1 VATVGAPRRTSRGW
15 LAALVPL
22 AVLATAL
29 LAFALLDAPGLER
42 NGVPAEDLV
51 VDRSELRPGEIELH
65 VRNDGPDA
73 VRIEQAIVNDA
84 FVAFEQEAEEVG
96 RLAATTVTAE
106 YPWIEGQAYEVA
118 LLTSTGGTVTHEIE
132 VAAETPD
139 ADAGFFGLMGLIGLY
154 VGIIPVAIGMLW
166 LPWLRRLDERWVRL
180 AMAVTV
186 GLLAFLG
193 LDALEEGREIGAE
206 GAQAFGGAALVFVG
220 AGGAYLALA
229 GIDSWLRAR
238 RDRAQAAAAGATAGG
253 GGTAASAGATLAL
266 LIAIGIGLH
275 NLGEGLAIGSAYAIG
290 SLALGV
296 SLIVGFAIHNT
307 TEGLAIVA
315 PAAHER
321 VPLRRLV
328 LLGAIAGLPVIP
340 GALLGAAAFDTSL
353 TALMLG
359 IGAGAIAQVAV
370 QIAPSLRDRG
380 GALLNPLSVAG
391 VLAGVAIMY
400 VTGLLISV

>member
-1 VATVGAPRRTSRGW
+1 MATVGAPRRSRRGW
-15 LAALVPL
+15 LAAIVPL
-22 AVLATAL
+22 AVLASAI
-29 LAFALLDAPGLER
+29 LAFVLLDAPGLER

-51 VDRSELRPGEIELH
+51 VDRADLRPGEIELH

-73 VRIEQAIVNDA
+73 VEIEQAIVNDA
-84 FVAFEQEAEEVG
+84 FVAFEQDAEEVG
-96 RLAATTVTAE
+96 RLAATTVTVE

-118 LLTSTGGTVTHEIE
+118 LLTSTGGTVTHEID

-139 ADAGFFGLMGLIGLY
+139 ADAGFFGLMALIGLY

-180 AMAVTV
+180 ALALTV

-206 GAQAFGGAALVFVG
+206 GAQVFGGAALVFIG

-229 GIDSWLRAR
+229 GIDSWLHAR
-238 RDRAQAAAAGATAGG
+238 RDRAGAAGGSATG
-253 GGTAASAGATLAL
+253 AGATLAL

-275 NLGEGLAIGSAYAIG
+275 TLGEGLAIGSAYAIG

-315 PAAHER
+315 PAAEER
-321 VPLRRLV
+321 LPLKRLIA
-328 LLGAIAGLPVIP
+328 LGAIAGLPVIP
-340 GALLGAAAFDTSL
+340 GAMLGAAAFDTSL

-359 IGAGAIAQVAV
+359 IGAGAIAQVIV
-370 QIAPSLRDRG
+370 QIAPALRDRA
-380 GALLNPLSVAG
+380 GALLNPLSVGG
-391 VLAGVAIMY
+391 VIAGVAIMY
-400 VTGLLISV
+400 VTGLLISI

>member
-1 VATVGAPRRTSRGW
+1 MATVARRRSGRRW

-22 AVLATAL
+22 AVLAAAVLAL
-29 LAFALLDAPGLER
+29 VLLDAPGLER
-42 NGVPAEDLV
+42 RGVPAEELV
-51 VDRSELRPGEIELH
+51 VDRTELRPGEIELH

-73 VRIEQAIVNDA
+73 VRIEQASVNDA
-84 FVAFEQEAEEVG
+84 FVGFEQDSEEVG
-96 RLAATTVTAE
+96 RLAATTVTAQ
-106 YPWIEGQAYEVA
+106 YPWIEGQAYEVS
-118 LLTSTGGTVTHEIE
+118 LLTSTGGTVVHEIE
-132 VAAETPD
+132 VAAESPE
-139 ADAGFFGLMGLIGLY
+139 ADAGFFGVMGLIGLY

-166 LPWLRRLDERWVRL
+166 LPWLRRLDERWIRL
-180 AMAVTV
+180 AMALTV

-206 GAQAFGGAALVFVG
+206 GAQALGGAALVFVG
-220 AGGAYLALA
+220 AAVAYLALA

-238 RDRAQAAAAGATAGG
+238 GARARAAAAGSGG
-253 GGTAASAGATLAL
+253 GGGASAGATLAL

-296 SLIVGFAIHNT
+296 SLVVGFAIHNT

-315 PAAHER
+315 PAAEER

-340 GALLGAAAFDTSL
+340 GALLGAAAFSTSL

-359 IGAGAIAQVAV
+359 IGAGAIAQVIV

-380 GALLNPLSVAG
+380 GALLNPLAVVGILLGA
-391 VLAGVAIMY
+391 AIMY
-400 VTGLLISV
+400 ATGLLVSV

>member
-1 VATVGAPRRTSRGW
+1 MATVAPRRGRSVW
-15 LAALVPL
+15 LAGLVPL
-22 AVLATAL
+22 AVLALAV
-29 LAFALLDAPGLER
+29 LAFTLLDAPGLER
-42 NGVPAEDLV
+42 NGVPAEELI
-51 VDRSELRPGEIELH
+51 VDRAELRPGEIELH
-65 VRNDGPDA
+65 VRNDGPDP
-73 VRIEQAIVNDA
+73 VEIKQAIVNDA
-84 FVAFEQEAEEVG
+84 FIPFDQDSEEVG
-96 RLAATTVTAE
+96 RLASTTVTVE

-118 LLTSTGGTVTHEIE
+118 LLTATGGTVTHEVE

-139 ADAGFFGLMGLIGLY
+139 ADAGFFGLMALIGLY

-180 AMAVTV
+180 ALAITV

-220 AGGAYLALA
+220 AGAAYLALA
-229 GIDSWLRAR
+229 GIDAWLRGR
-238 RDRAQAAAAGATAGG
+238 GDRVRSAG
-253 GGTAASAGATLAL
+253 SAGAKLAL
-266 LIAIGIGLH
+266 LIAIGVGLH

-296 SLIVGFAIHNT
+296 SLIVGFALHNT

-315 PAAHER
+315 PASSEKI
-321 VPLRRLV
+321 PLRRLI
-328 LLGAIAGLPVIP
+328 LLGAVAGLPVIP

-353 TALMLG
+353 TALLLG
-359 IGAGAIAQVAV
+359 VGAGAIAQVIV
-370 QIAPSLRDRG
+370 QIAPALRDKAS

-391 VLAGVAIMY
+391 VLLGVAIMY

>member
-1 VATVGAPRRTSRGW
+1 MATVQGAPRRSGRGW

-22 AVLATAL
+22 AVLAAAL

-65 VRNDGPDA
+65 VRNDGPDP
-73 VRIEQAIVNDA
+73 VEIKQAFVNDA
-84 FVAFEQEAEEVG
+84 FTAFEQDAEEVG
-96 RLAATTVTAE
+96 RLAATTVTVD
-106 YPWIEGQAYEVA
+106 YPWIEGQAYEVG
-118 LLTSTGGTVTHEIE
+118 LLTATGGTITHEIE

-139 ADAGFFGLMGLIGLY
+139 ADASFFGLMGLIGLY

-180 AMAVTV
+180 ALAVTV

-238 RDRAQAAAAGATAGG
+238 RERAEAKVAGDLGAAGGVAG
-253 GGTAASAGATLAL
+253 TGATLAL

-315 PAAHER
+315 PAAEER
-321 VPLRRLV
+321 LPLGRLV

-359 IGAGAIAQVAV
+359 IGAGAIAQVVV
-370 QIAPSLRDRG
+370 QIAPSLRDRA
-380 GALLNPLSVAG
+380 GALLNPLAVGG
-391 VLAGVAIMY
+391 VLLGVAVMY
-400 VTGLLISV
+400 VTGLLIPV

>member
-1 VATVGAPRRTSRGW
+1 VATVQGAPRRSTRGW
-15 LAALVPL
+15 LAGLVPL
-22 AVLATAL
+22 AVLALAL
-29 LAFALLDAPGLER
+29 VAFVLLDAPGLDR
-42 NGVPAEDLV
+42 NGVPVEDLV
-51 VDRSELRPGEIELH
+51 VDRTELRPGEIELH
-65 VRNDGPDA
+65 VRNDGPDP
-73 VRIEQAIVNDA
+73 VEIEQVFVNDA
-84 FVAFEQEAEEVG
+84 FIAFEQESEEVG
-96 RLAATTVTAE
+96 RLAATTITAS
-106 YPWIEGQAYEVA
+106 YPWIEGQAYEVG
-118 LLTSTGGTVTHEIE
+118 LLTATGGTITHEIE

-180 AMAVTV
+180 ALAVTV

-206 GAQAFGGAALVFVG
+206 GVQAFGGAALVFVG

-229 GIDSWLRAR
+229 GIESWLAARGERAR
-238 RDRAQAAAAGATAGG
+238 AAAGGSGAAG
-253 GGTAASAGATLAL
+253 AGATLAL

-296 SLIVGFAIHNT
+296 TLVVGFAIHNT

-315 PAAHER
+315 PAAEER
-321 VPLRRLV
+321 LPLRRLV
-328 LLGAIAGLPVIP
+328 LLGMIAGLPVIP

-359 IGAGAIAQVAV
+359 IGAGAIAQVIV
-370 QIAPSLRDRG
+370 QIAPSLRDRAS
-380 GALLNPLSVAG
+380 GALLNPLTVGG
-391 VLAGVAIMY
+391 VLLGVAIMY